1 MTLKTALDSRGVATI
16 TLARP
21 ELHNAFDDK
30 LIAALTA
37 HLEQLAADPAVR
49 VVVLGAEGRSFSAGA
64 DLNWMRRVAG
74 YSEEENVQDAM
85 GLATLMHTLDSLPK
99 PTVARVQGA
108 AFGGGV
114 GLVACCDVVIASERA
129 SFCLSEVKLGLTP
142 ATISPYVVAKIGV
155 SAARRYFLTAE
166 RFNADTACRLGLVH
180 EVTTEE
186 LLDDVVEG
194 LVSDLLNNGPQ
205 AMREA
210 KQLIA
215 DVAWQEADTAL
226 LTDTARRIAKLRGS
240 AEGREGLSAFL
251 DKRRPHWP

>member
-49 VVVLGAEGRSFSAGA
+49 VVVFGAEGRSFSAGA

-85 GLATLMHTLDSLPK
+85 TLATLMHTLDSFPK

-166 RFNADTACRLGLVH
+166 RFDADTACRLGLVH
-180 EVTTEE
+180 EVTTED

-194 LVSDLLNNGPQ
+194 LVGDLLNNGPQ

-210 KQLIA
+210 KKLIA

>member
-64 DLNWMRRVAG
+64 DLNWMRRVAV

-142 ATISPYVVAKIGV
+142 STISPYVVAKIGV

-166 RFNADTACRLGLVH
+166 RFDADTACRLGLVH
-180 EVTTEE
+180 EVTTED

-194 LVSDLLNNGPQ
+194 LVGDLLNNGPQ

-210 KQLIA
+210 KQLIV

-226 LTDTARRIAKLRGS
+226 LEDTARRIAKLRGS

>member
-1 MTLKTALDSRGVATI
+1 
-16 TLARP
+16 
-21 ELHNAFDDK
+21 
-30 LIAALTA
+30 
-37 HLEQLAADPAVR
+37 
-49 VVVLGAEGRSFSAGA
+49 
-64 DLNWMRRVAG
+64 
-74 YSEEENVQDAM
+74 
-85 GLATLMHTLDSLPK
+85 
-99 PTVARVQGA
+99 
-108 AFGGGV
+108 
-114 GLVACCDVVIASERA
+114 VIASERA

-166 RFNADTACRLGLVH
+166 RFDADTACRLGLVH
-180 EVTTEE
+180 EVTTED

-194 LVSDLLNNGPQ
+194 LVGDLLNNGPQ

-210 KQLIA
+210 KKLIA

>member
-49 VVVLGAEGRSFSAGA
+49 VVALGAEGRSFSAGA

-85 GLATLMHTLDSLPK
+85 TLATLMHTLDSFPK

-166 RFNADTACRLGLVH
+166 RFDADTACRLGLVH
-180 EVTTEE
+180 EVTTED

-194 LVSDLLNNGPQ
+194 LVGDLLNNGPQ

-210 KQLIA
+210 KKLIA

>member
-85 GLATLMHTLDSLPK
+85 TLATLMHTLDSFPK

-166 RFNADTACRLGLVH
+166 RFDADTACRLGLVH
-180 EVTTEE
+180 EVTTED

-194 LVSDLLNNGPQ
+194 LVGDLLNNGPQ

-210 KQLIA
+210 KKLIA